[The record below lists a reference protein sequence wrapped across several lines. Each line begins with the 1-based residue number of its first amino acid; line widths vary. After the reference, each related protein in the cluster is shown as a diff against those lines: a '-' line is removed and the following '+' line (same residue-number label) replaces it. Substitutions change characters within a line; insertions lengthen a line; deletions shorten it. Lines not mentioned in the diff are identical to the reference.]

1 MTKKQMDLIKY
12 FILALIGI
20 VAISQIIMGNED
32 FGTGLLVGIIIV
44 SIALGIKFR
53 RINQILEKGMDPYDE
68 RVWIIAGKASYISI
82 RVFAVIS
89 ALIVLIG
96 SIWGPVT
103 LVNPYNLLGI
113 CLAALMLLYVI
124 FYYYY
129 DRKM

>member
-1 MTKKQMDLIKY
+1 MTKKQMEIIKY

-20 VAISQIIMGNED
+20 VAISQILVGNKD
-32 FGTGLLVGIIIV
+32 FGTGLLAGIIIV
-44 SIALGIKFR
+44 TIASGIKSR

-68 RVWIIAGKASYISI
+68 RVWVIAGKASYISI
-82 RVFAVIS
+82 RVFAIIS

-103 LVNPYNLLGI
+103 LVNPYNFLGI
-113 CLAALMLLYVI
+113 CLASLMLLYII

-129 DRKM
+129 NHKL